1 MTMPVALGQMRRR
14 PAAFAGLACALF
26 LAIATVTLF
35 GSLFA
40 ADVTA
45 PPSARRAA
53 TGPGVAVIAGAFGEI
68 AVLVAFFVVV
78 NAAGFALRRQHRELA
93 LLRTIAATPRQARRL
108 VRGQV
113 VATALSV
120 ALPGWVVGWA
130 AARRFLAELRR
141 LGLAAPGVRV
151 PGSPVPLLVALVALA
166 ATLAVGLAASAVAA
180 RRISRIAPAA
190 ALTASSTEHGR
201 TGVPR
206 LLAGVGA
213 LAGGGLLLRLAAT
226 RPAEEMD
233 KAGQAALLAAV
244 VLLVAVAF
252 LGPFAVRVL
261 VAVLGVPVR
270 ALAPGSGWLAHAN
283 LRGYARRLSSAV
295 VPVALLVGLSGTMLI
310 MTDTAGHAARATA
323 TGVTSATD
331 VWLRQAEV
339 ALLTCFAAVTTVN
352 TLVAVTAER
361 RREFALLR
369 LVGAHRWQLTRMLA
383 VEAALTAA
391 VGVLLGAAV
400 AGAASAAFST
410 ASTGSP
416 GPSVPVAASW
426 CIVAGAA
433 ALTVLTVL
441 ATGLLAVRGP
451 AAELVGGDR
460 D

>member
-1 MTMPVALGQMRRR
+1 MVSVALGQMRRR

-45 PPSARRAA
+45 PASARRAA
-53 TGPGVAVIAGAFGEI
+53 KGPGVAVIAGAFGEI

-78 NAAGFALRRQHRELA
+78 NALGFALRQQHRELA
-93 LLRTIAATPRQARRL
+93 LLRTIAATPRQTRRL

-113 VATALSV
+113 VVTALSV
-120 ALPGWVVGWA
+120 ALPGWVAGGA

-151 PGSPVPLLVALVALA
+151 PGTPVPMLVALA

-180 RRISRIAPAA
+180 RRISRIAPSA

-201 TGVPR
+201 TGAPR
-206 LLAGVGA
+206 LLAGIGA
-213 LAGGGLLLRLAAT
+213 LVGGGLLLRLSAT

-244 VLLVAVAF
+244 VLLVAVAL
-252 LGPFAVRVL
+252 LGPLAIRFL

-270 ALAPGSGWLAHAN
+270 ALAPGAGWLAHAN

-310 MTDTAGHAARATA
+310 MTETAEHAARATA
-323 TGVTSATD
+323 TSVTSATD

-339 ALLTCFAAVTTVN
+339 ALLTCFAAVSTVN
-352 TLVAVTAER
+352 TLAAVTTER

-369 LVGAHRWQLTRMLA
+369 LVGAHPWQLMRLLA
-383 VEAALTAA
+383 VEAALTTA

-410 ASTGSP
+410 ASTGSVAP
-416 GPSVPVAASW
+416 YVPVAASW
-426 CIVAGAA
+426 YIVAGAA

-441 ATGLLAVRGP
+441 ATGLRVVRGP
-451 AAELVGGDR
+451 AAELVSGDR
-460 D
+460 G

>member
-1 MTMPVALGQMRRR
+1 MIPVALGQMRRR

-35 GSLFA
+35 GSLLA

-45 PPSARRAA
+45 PASARRAA

-78 NAAGFALRRQHRELA
+78 NALGFALRQQHRELA
-93 LLRTIAATPRQARRL
+93 LLRTIAATPRQTRRL
-108 VRGQV
+108 VRAQV
-113 VATALSV
+113 VVTALLV
-120 ALPGWVVGWA
+120 ALPGWVVGGA

-151 PGSPVPLLVALVALA
+151 PGTPVPMLVALA
-166 ATLAVGLAASAVAA
+166 VTLAVGLAASAVAA
-180 RRISRIAPAA
+180 RRISRIAPSA

-201 TGVPR
+201 TGAPR
-206 LLAGVGA
+206 LLAGIGA
-213 LAGGGLLLRLAAT
+213 LVGGGLLLRLAAT

-244 VLLVAVAF
+244 VLLVAVAL
-252 LGPFAVRVL
+252 LGPLAVRFL
-261 VAVLGVPVR
+261 VAVLGMPVR
-270 ALAPGSGWLAHAN
+270 ALAPGAGWLAHAN

-310 MTDTAGHAARATA
+310 MTETAEHAARATA
-323 TGVTSATD
+323 TSVTSATD

-339 ALLTCFAAVTTVN
+339 ALLTCFAAVSTVN

-369 LVGAHRWQLTRMLA
+369 LAGAHPWQLMRMLA
-383 VEAALTAA
+383 VEAALATA
-391 VGVLLGAAV
+391 VGVLLGAVV

-410 ASTGSP
+410 ASTGSVA
-416 GPSVPVAASW
+416 PSVPMAASW
-426 CIVAGAA
+426 YIVAGAA

-441 ATGLLAVRGP
+441 GTGLRVVRGP
-451 AAELVGGDR
+451 AVELVSGDR

>member
-1 MTMPVALGQMRRR
+1 MIPVALGQMRRC

-45 PPSARRAA
+45 PASARRAA

-68 AVLVAFFVVV
+68 AVLVAFFVV
-78 NAAGFALRRQHRELA
+78 ADASGFALRRQHRELA

-120 ALPGWVVGWA
+120 TLPGWVVGWA

-151 PGSPVPLLVALVALA
+151 PGSPIPLLVALAV
-166 ATLAVGLAASAVAA
+166 TLAVGLAASAVAA

-213 LAGGGLLLRLAAT
+213 LVGGGLLLRLAAT
-226 RPAEEMD
+226 RPAGEMD

-323 TGVTSATD
+323 TSVTSATD

-369 LVGAHRWQLTRMLA
+369 LAGAHRWQL
-383 VEAALTAA
+383 
-391 VGVLLGAAV
+391 
-400 AGAASAAFST
+400 
-410 ASTGSP
+410 
-416 GPSVPVAASW
+416 
-426 CIVAGAA
+426 
-433 ALTVLTVL
+433 
-441 ATGLLAVRGP
+441 
-451 AAELVGGDR
+451 
-460 D
+460 